1 MPCLSPIGGA
11 VPPYFEKYLN
21 PPEKKNVVCI
31 TLCDRVYFLGYIVNI
46 QEHKI
51 IHIDSL
57 RWDQLK
63 NTTTAKMVFEN
74 SKPPVESLSSER
86 KQFYAYSCGVWLV
99 DGMSSYLINLS
110 ETFDRYNA
118 FDITYNLLEQN
129 LLSEK
134 LKACPHSF
142 LLKIRWKKLPL
153 WIS

>member
-1 MPCLSPIGGA
+1 MLIPNRWCCPPILWEILKSSWKEKCSLYNSLRQSLFSRLYRQYSRTQNNSHRFTSLG
-11 VPPYFEKYLN
+11 PTEKYN
-21 PPEKKNVVCI
+21 HRKNGV
-31 TLCDRVYFLGYIVNI
+31 
-46 QEHKI
+46 
-51 IHIDSL
+51 
-57 RWDQLK
+57 W
-63 NTTTAKMVFEN
+63 N
-74 SKPPVESLSSER
+74 SKPPFESLSSER